1 MIRMKRTVRSTYAER
16 IAERMARE
24 SQCLAAQWL
33 DRLAELLPLDA
44 YAIFPTAELLDHIP
58 LLIEQIADYL
68 RAPAERE
75 IAVNTAVIGKA
86 QDLGQL
92 RYRQQASVH
101 QILREYDILADLL
114 EHFVIE
120 ETAKLSHAEYGGE
133 DCLGIAARLG
143 HAVRS
148 LMQTTVDTFVGEYT
162 ATIVQQTERLESFNR
177 MLVHELRTPL
187 GTLLFAVEMLNRSD
201 INQDLGAYRHLV
213 ALLRRNV
220 DQTIRSVRGLERLVF
235 TERAVDAPNQQ
246 RANLSSVANE
256 VARQLADM
264 AATRGVE
271 IRIDPHLPEV
281 VTDTGQLEL
290 VLMNLVSNAIKYSDP
305 TKRTRYVE
313 IASGEDRQPGTETI
327 CVRDNGIGIPSDAI
341 GAVFTR
347 FFRGNPE
354 RDEELHVEG
363 SGLGLSIVEES
374 ARLLG
379 GQIRVH
385 SVEGQGT
392 AFYIT
397 VPNRWLA

>member
-1 MIRMKRTVRSTYAER
+1 
-16 IAERMARE
+16 
-24 SQCLAAQWL
+24 
-33 DRLAELLPLDA
+33 
-44 YAIFPTAELLDHIP
+44 
-58 LLIEQIADYL
+58 
-68 RAPAERE
+68 
-75 IAVNTAVIGKA
+75 
-86 QDLGQL
+86 
-92 RYRQQASVH
+92 
-101 QILREYDILADLL
+101 
-114 EHFVIE
+114 
-120 ETAKLSHAEYGGE
+120 
-133 DCLGIAARLG
+133 
-143 HAVRS
+143 
-148 LMQTTVDTFVGEYT
+148 
-162 ATIVQQTERLESFNR
+162 

-246 RANLSSVANE
+246 RANLSSVATE